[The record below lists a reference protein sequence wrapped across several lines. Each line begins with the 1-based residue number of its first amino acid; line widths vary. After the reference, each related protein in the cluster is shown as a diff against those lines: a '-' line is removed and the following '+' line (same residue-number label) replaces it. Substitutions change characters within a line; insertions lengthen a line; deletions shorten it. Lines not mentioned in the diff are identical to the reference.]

1 MCFFSCHT
9 VTYIHPLAN
18 GNNLIVSYIKY
29 MILRVQPYNAVDA
42 LTQIMNMEKTEVS
55 YCHPVEDKRSC
66 PAWHSQ
72 KQKPPGIHYSSDRTD
87 TAASEYRLRNPF
99 EKFLL
104 CLDLVSS
111 IVSPVP
117 IRSYLHRF
125 LKGLRQMLRIH
136 CAGADENI
144 ISKLSQTINQIRDI
158 LPVISVDVQNHIK
171 KINS

>member
-1 MCFFSCHT
+1 
-9 VTYIHPLAN
+9 
-18 GNNLIVSYIKY
+18 
-29 MILRVQPYNAVDA
+29 
-42 LTQIMNMEKTEVS
+42 MEKLKFHTAILWKIKD
-55 YCHPVEDKRSC
+55 PVLHGTVKNKSL
-66 PAWHSQ
+66 PVYI
-72 KQKPPGIHYSSDRTD
+72 IHRTVQIRRPQNIG
-87 TAASEYRLRNPF
+87 SRNPF

-136 CAGADENI
+136 CARADENI
-144 ISKLSQTINQIRDI
+144 ISKLSQTIKQIRDI

-171 KINS
+171 KIILEYLPQMMPIRLDQICSLRLWMVIPV